1 MSSGLYNTHK
11 IDFDTTLDLTRLKPY
26 GDTMNDGKVQTSF
39 TLPIKDDERG
49 EEAARQIAKKMGLE
63 EPNVAY
69 HTALDKEF
77 TFYVVYGSCVHSVN
91 YEDIHVITVES
102 DVMSMEDTNEYIKE
116 HIGRKVVMV
125 GASTGTD
132 AHTVGIDAI
141 MNRKGFA
148 GHYGLERYEMI
159 EAYNLGS
166 QVPNEEFIKKALE
179 LHADVLLVSQT
190 VTQKDVHIQNLTNL
204 IELLEAEGAEAVV
217 PDLLDFFNYS
227 IYGRDFR
234 HKNLGTS
241 WKDSVVAKAGVEMLR
256 RLRAPALEALEKSR
270 RFEAPMPIEDV
281 AKLAEPFLAIGN
293 QYGEGWFLTGEMA
306 ELLTSGTPNIVCIQP
321 FACLPNHVVGKG
333 VIKALRKSYP
343 WANIVAVDYDPGA
356 SEVNQLNRIKLMLSS
371 ARRAM
376 HSGAAQDAEALPIAR

>member
-39 TLPIKDDERG
+39 TLPVKDDERG

-69 HTALDKEF
+69 HAALDKEF

-102 DVMSMEDTNEYIKE
+102 DVMSMEDTNDYI
-116 HIGRKVVMV
+116 
-125 GASTGTD
+125 D

-204 IELLEAEGAEAVV
+204 IELLEAEGLRDKFVV
-217 PDLLDFFNYS
+217 CCGGPRITHELA
-227 IYGRDFR
+227 
-234 HKNLGTS
+234 KELGY
-241 WKDSVVAKAGVEMLR
+241 DAGFG
-256 RLRAPALEALEKSR
+256 AGKYAD
-270 RFEAPMPIEDV
+270 DV
-281 AKLAEPFLAIGN
+281 ASFAV
-293 QYGEGWFLTGEMA
+293 TEMVKR
-306 ELLTSGTPNIVCIQP
+306 GM
-321 FACLPNHVVGKG
+321 K
-333 VIKALRKSYP
+333 
-343 WANIVAVDYDPGA
+343 
-356 SEVNQLNRIKLMLSS
+356 
-371 ARRAM
+371 
-376 HSGAAQDAEALPIAR
+376 